1 MNVQSELAP
10 AVEKIK
16 ARFPTRAIVV
26 EKFLAGREM
35 TVSILGTGAQ
45 SRVIGVREILW
56 PTVDTESS
64 SNSALDFPI
73 ETSDVEY
80 EDSLNMDDPQVR
92 AACQVALKTWKILGC
107 RDAGRVDMRFGVG
120 EGDSVPNV
128 LKVCII
134 PLILKA
140 GR

>member
-1 MNVQSELAP
+1 VQSELAP
-10 AVEKIK
+10 AVEKVK
-16 ARFPTRAIVV
+16 ARFPTQDIVV

-35 TVSILGTGAQ
+35 TVSILGTGSQ

-56 PTVDTESS
+56 PTIYSESS
-64 SNSALDFPI
+64 SNSALDFPV

-107 RDAGRVDMRFGVG
+107 RDAGRVDMRFGIG
-120 EGDSVPNV
+120 AEDSVPNV
-128 LKVCII
+128 LEVCII
-134 PLILKA
+134 PPILKE